1 MVKESDESN
10 ILPDDY
16 YRVIGKRAQRNNI
29 MAAKLVAEAVRT
41 TLGPKGMDKM
51 IVDPDNNVIVTN
63 DGAEILSHLR
73 FEHPV
78 ARMIADVSKNQER
91 SVGDG
96 TTTAAVFTGELLSN
110 AERLLDMNI
119 HPSIIIKGYKIALNK
134 AKEFLEEISI
144 KPKINDEIL
153 MKIAETAMTGKGT
166 EQAKTLLADIC
177 VRAIKSIL
185 SDSSSDESLI
195 DSSDILIRSISGGS
209 IEDSRIVQGILLE
222 KEKINPSMPKLI
234 KNPKILLLDEPIQ
247 VRETEIQANVQ
258 ITTPEQMHQF
268 IDMEDE
274 MIEEMVES
282 IASKGINVVFCQKGI
297 DNLAAHYLARK
308 GILALRRLTHSE
320 MLKLAKMTNAKI
332 VSSVD
337 SINDSD
343 LGHADVVREE
353 RINDENYLF
362 VERKESKV
370 ITIIARG
377 STIEGID
384 EVKRSID
391 DAIGDLITFVKT
403 KKVVCG
409 AGACEMALLTKLSN
423 YSEGV
428 VGKERLAV
436 EAFSQALEIIPKT
449 LAENA
454 GLDSLSVLSNLKV
467 EHKKGNFHMGIDES
481 DGRVIDAFAEGI
493 IEPFQL
499 KLEAITS
506 ATELAIMI
514 LRIDDVIYANLS
526 ETKEKEKID

>member
-1 MVKESDESN
+1 MTKENEESN
-10 ILPDDY
+10 LLSDDY
-16 YRVIGKRAQRNNI
+16 YRVIGRKAQRNNI

-51 IVDPDNNVIVTN
+51 IVDQNNNVIVTN

-73 FEHPV
+73 LEHPV
-78 ARMIADVSKNQER
+78 ARMIADLSKNQER

-96 TTTAAVFTGELLSN
+96 TTTAAVLTGELLSN

-119 HPSIIIKGYKIALNK
+119 HPSTIIKGYKNALNK
-134 AKEFLEEISI
+134 TKEFLDEISI

-153 MKIAETAMTGKGT
+153 IKITETAMTGKGT
-166 EQAKTLLADIC
+166 EQAKAILADIC
-177 VRAIKSIL
+177 VRAIKAI
-185 SDSSSDESLI
+185 SDSSFDESLI
-195 DSSDILIRSISGGS
+195 DPSDILIRSISGGS
-209 IEDSRIVQGILLE
+209 IEDSRILDGILLE
-222 KEKINPSMPKLI
+222 KEKINPSMPKMI

-274 MIEEMVES
+274 MIEQMVEA
-282 IASKGINVVFCQKGI
+282 IASHGINVVFCQKGI
-297 DNLAAHYLARK
+297 DNLASHYLARK
-308 GILALRRLTHSE
+308 GILALRRVTHSD
-320 MLKLAKMTNAKI
+320 MLKLAKMTDAKI

-337 SINDSD
+337 SISDSD
-343 LGHADVVREE
+343 LGNADIVREE
-353 RINDENYLF
+353 KIDDENYVF
-362 VERKESKV
+362 IEKKESKV

-423 YSEGV
+423 YSEGL

-436 EAFSQALEIIPKT
+436 EAFSQALEIIPRT
-449 LAENA
+449 LTENA
-454 GLDSLSVLSNLKV
+454 GLDPLTVLSNLKV
-467 EHKKGNFHMGIDES
+467 EHKNGNFRMGIDES
-481 DGRVIDAFAEGI
+481 DGRIIDAFKEGI

-499 KLEAITS
+499 KSEAITS

-526 ETKEKEKID
+526 EPKEKEETA